1 MNKLHALLITPRKT
15 RRFETIEISY
25 ANKSVRFGFRNLH
38 AVEARS

>member
-1 MNKLHALLITPRKT
+1 MHYYLLHGKT